1 MAYRL
6 ITDFVYSLGETYEGP
21 AVLSIFEFS
30 TPPGIFA
37 DMIADKMIDGFED
50 KCREEGLDILRMKVW
65 ADTSPILETKF
76 YAEFSCYSAEVESPV
91 PPLVIVALERII
103 AALPLIILA
112 VIFYL
117 SIRVIRD
124 IFYSPAGPKVAEAL
138 KWLGIGL
145 GIIGGGVIVSKLLPK
160 RAEEAKV

>member
-21 AVLSIFEFS
+21 AVLSTFEFS
-30 TPPGIFA
+30 TPPGILA
-37 DMIADKMIDGFED
+37 DLIADRMIDGFED
-50 KCREEGLDILRMKVW
+50 KCLEEGLSILRMKVW

-91 PPLVIVALERII
+91 PPLVIAALQRII

-112 VIFYL
+112 VVLYL
-117 SIRVIRD
+117 SIRAIRD

-138 KWLGIGL
+138 KWLGIAL
-145 GIIGGGVIVSKLLPK
+145 GIIGGGMIVSKLPK
-160 RAEEAKV
+160 KAKEVT